1 MKKIKRIKPNSAILA
16 FSNELH
22 ASDALQELLVLQ
34 FRGKAPVA
42 PTNRQLY
49 PQKLT
54 EDLLEIEITCREFS
68 STPINFDSDKPV
80 QITDHLTHGLVN
92 LRSRISSVIEAVDQL
107 EHFADQLASQNPR
120 AEMSRMLTLMED
132 YEKSGDM
139 EGARQ
144 IVFQLLGKDYMKSN
158 NDE

>member
-1 MKKIKRIKPNSAILA
+1 MPFGA
-16 FSNELH
+16 
-22 ASDALQELLVLQ
+22 
-34 FRGKAPVA
+34 GKS
-42 PTNRQLY
+42 
-49 PQKLT
+49 LT
-54 EDLLEIEITCREFS
+54 IF
-68 STPINFDSDKPV
+68 
-80 QITDHLTHGLVN
+80 
-92 LRSRISSVIEAVDQL
+92 SRISSVIEAVDQL

-139 EGARQ
+139 ESARQ

>member
-1 MKKIKRIKPNSAILA
+1 MEHTADAIFDTLQKGFQSGDAFTAAAHDLGRKSA
-16 FSNELH
+16 H
-22 ASDALQELLVLQ
+22 
-34 FRGKAPVA
+34 
-42 PTNRQLY
+42 Y
-49 PQKLT
+49 
-54 EDLLEIEITCREFS
+54 
-68 STPINFDSDKPV
+68 
-80 QITDHLTHGLVN
+80 
-92 LRSRISSVIEAVDQL
+92 VDRRL